1 MSSATSINSV
11 DQRMPLNEARP
22 PQLDGSG
29 LTALWA
35 LFGLTIR
42 QYLHG
47 KRWMVIGALFLLPAG
62 LAILIRLA
70 APNVPSVAL
79 EFSLEFMLVPQAI
92 LPLVALLYGSGMIL
106 DELEEQ
112 TITYLLI
119 RPLRKWALYI
129 VKLLATITTAVLLTS
144 VFTAITYVAIFL
156 GADSDT
162 VDIPLRC
169 LKAISIHSLAVT
181 AYCCLFGLIS
191 LLTKRSLVVGILYI
205 AVIEFL
211 LANLPFGIRL
221 ITIIYYARLIAF
233 RTLDFV
239 VKTPRGTQS
248 IAADAW
254 QFDIRQDP
262 NLLAHPQLL
271 MSVEVLLIAS
281 LICTVIAAIV
291 FSRKEFHVKTPAS
304 N

>member
-1 MSSATSINSV
+1 MSSATSVNSV
-11 DQRMPLNEARP
+11 DQRMPLNAARP

-62 LAILIRLA
+62 LAILLRFA
-70 APNVPSVAL
+70 APNFPSVGL
-79 EFSLEFMLVPQAI
+79 EFLLEFMLVPQAI
-92 LPLVALLYGSGMIL
+92 LPLVALLYGTGMIQ

-129 VKLLATITTAVLLTS
+129 VKLLATITTAVVLTT
-144 VFTAITYVAIFL
+144 VFTTITYLAIYL
-156 GADSDT
+156 GANSDT
-162 VDIPLRC
+162 VEIPVRC
-169 LKAISIHSLAVT
+169 LKAISIHSLAIT

-191 LLTKRSLVVGILYI
+191 LVTKRSLVVGILYI

-271 MSVEVLLIAS
+271 TSVEVLLIAS

-291 FSRKEFHVKTPAS
+291 FSRKEFRVKTPAS